1 MASLPIQYISNT
13 CRTYFQGGYPN
24 LTPTIYSLSSHNA
37 SIFRISSYPFTVYIL
52 GTNFSANENT
62 TITFG
67 EYKKIPITFY
77 SSTSISFVIP
87 HNAIQGEYNIQVV
100 NTNITGSL
108 YSNSVFFTIE

>member
-13 CRTYFQGGYPN
+13 CRTYFQGSYPN
-24 LTPTIYSLSSHNA
+24 LKPTIYSLSSYNA
-37 SIFRISSYPFTVYIL
+37 SIFRITSYPFTVYIL
-52 GTNFSANENT
+52 GTNFNTDENT

-67 EYKKIPITFY
+67 SYKKIPITFY

-87 HNAIQGEYNIQVV
+87 REAIQGEYNVQVV

-108 YSNSVFFTIE
+108 YSNIVVFTIE